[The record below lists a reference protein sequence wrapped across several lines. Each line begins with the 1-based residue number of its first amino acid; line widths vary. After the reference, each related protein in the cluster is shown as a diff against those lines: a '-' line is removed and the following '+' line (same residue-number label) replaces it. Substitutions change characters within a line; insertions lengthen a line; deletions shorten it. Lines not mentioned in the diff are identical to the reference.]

1 MMESIAARS
10 GLMAVLACGVSLA
23 GPALAQDPGTLSL
36 APGIVVDSN
45 RELAFAVAPAGH
57 AQAVVLADGR
67 TLWSSSEPMLPL
79 AIVDG
84 RLLALSSTRQPG
96 LGMLL
101 IVDPAS
107 GNALDRVAFDLP
119 ETVSAEFIPGPNRS
133 FTAQIADAGDGV
145 RLHWRYESWPLRG
158 AVVLNEDGGTD
169 PRQVESG
176 AIDISFGGDR
186 AYATPLREAVAP
198 PASASPAATSE
209 EHLQG
214 IPGVQFVAVDRA
226 AILASVALE
235 DPAAGYRWTIHD
247 RRSGRA
253 LGALESS
260 YALAPFVVNG
270 ERLVYRAE
278 AEGRLQ
284 ADGSWINLETRVVGH
299 DLRTGRPLWSLAVHP
314 MVFRGPMPP

>member
-1 MMESIAARS
+1 MMDTIARRGMPAAFALS
-10 GLMAVLACGVSLA
+10 AILA
-23 GPALAQDPGTLSL
+23 GPAFAQDAGTLSL

-145 RLHWRYESWPLRG
+145 RLHWRHESWPLRG
-158 AVVLNEDGGTD
+158 AVVLDEDGGTD

-214 IPGVQFVAVDRA
+214 IPGVQYAAVDRA